1 MVNSCLNELLSS
13 GPEEEMNFA
22 KDAAENGLV
31 IVRLVSILI
40 FTVHNVN
47 RETEGQTYAEI
58 LQRTVLLQNAFT
70 AIFEFM
76 GHILKRCG
84 QFSDPPSSY
93 LLPGILVFVEWLAC
107 CPDVAAGND
116 ADEKQATVRLVFWNH
131 CISFL
136 NKLLLNGLVSME
148 DDEDETCFSNM
159 SRYEEGETENR
170 LALLEDFELRGF
182 LPLLPAQTILDFSRK
197 HSYGSGG
204 NKEKK
209 ARVKRI
215 LAAGKALVNVV
226 KIDQKT
232 VCFDSKIKK
241 FVIGV
246 EPQVSDDLAFSS
258 YLGVPTS
265 NGVTLEFLTD
275 KTMNLGI
282 MQPKVPSLEGGD
294 EEDEVIVF
302 KPTMNE
308 KRSEIIGLTQTP
320 HQGLEPD
327 QNASA
332 RELQFYGGS
341 VSAPLNNL
349 HQLTSL
355 DASLQTPHQ
364 GLEPDLNASARELQ
378 FYGGSVSAPLNNL
391 HQLTALDASSQPL
404 VSVAN
409 VVPQHLQPMQ
419 PRTSNWLVEEAASL
433 ANGLRSLSFLEN
445 GHQMKLGIQEDAI
458 VSYPASL
465 PLPIQQYA
473 NLDARGMFY
482 GRTKTPESIVPSK
495 IGPIASTG
503 FNADSLIVKT
513 SDLPASS
520 RKSPVS
526 RPARHLGPPP
536 GFSSVPSK
544 QVNEPTSGSDSMTEN
559 PLMDDYSWLDEYQ
572 LPPSLKGKGLNS
584 SINYP
589 PNASAQ
595 IVGNSNTVTG
605 TITFPF
611 PGKQIPTQ
619 IQMEKQNAWQ
629 DHQPR
634 EHLKLYHEQQLQQ
647 SQQQQQLLKEYQQFT
662 PLPDQYQGESVWPG
676 RYFV

>member
-1 MVNSCLNELLSS
+1 
-13 GPEEEMNFA
+13 MNFG

-47 RETEGQTYAEI
+47 RETEGQSYADI
-58 LQRTVLLQNAFT
+58 LQRTVLLQNAFV

-76 GHILKRCG
+76 GHLLKRCG
-84 QFSDPPSSY
+84 QFSDPSSSY

-107 CPDVAAGND
+107 CPDVATGDD
-116 ADEKQATVRLVFWNH
+116 ADEKQATVRLVFWSH

-136 NKLLLNGLVSME
+136 NKLLMNGLVSIE

-170 LALLEDFELRGF
+170 LALWEDFELRGF
-182 LPLLPAQTILDFSRK
+182 LPLIPAQTILDFSRK
-197 HSYGSGG
+197 HSYGSDS

-209 ARVKRI
+209 ARMKRI
-215 LAAGKALVNVV
+215 LAAGKALANVV
-226 KIDQKT
+226 KVDQKT
-232 VCFDSKIKK
+232 VCFDSKVKK

-246 EPQVSDDLAFSS
+246 EPQVLDDLAFSS
-258 YLGVPTS
+258 YLGVPKS
-265 NGVTLEFLTD
+265 NGVTLEFLAE
-275 KTMNLGI
+275 KTMDLGS
-282 MQPKVPSLEGGD
+282 MHSMVPNMEGE

-302 KPTMNE
+302 KPTVNE
-308 KRSEIIGLTQTP
+308 KRTDMIGLTQTS
-320 HQGLEPD
+320 HQGLVPD

-349 HQLTSL
+349 HH
-355 DASLQTPHQ
+355 P
-364 GLEPDLNASARELQ
+364 
-378 FYGGSVSAPLNNL
+378 
-391 HQLTALDASSQPL
+391 TALNASSQPL

-409 VVPQHLQPMQ
+409 VVPQYLQQMQ
-419 PRTSNWLVEEAASL
+419 PRPLNWLVEEPASL
-433 ANGLRSLSFLEN
+433 ANGLRSLSLLEN
-445 GHQMKLGIQEDAI
+445 GHQMKPGIQEDAI

-465 PLPIQQYA
+465 PLPVQQYA

-482 GRTKTPESIVPSK
+482 GQTKPPESIAPSK
-495 IGPIASTG
+495 VGSFASAG
-503 FNADSLIVKT
+503 LNADSLVVKAP

-520 RKSPVS
+520 RKTPVS

-572 LPPSLKGKGLNS
+572 LPSSMKGKGLNNS
-584 SINYP
+584 HNYP
-589 PNASAQ
+589 PNASPQ
-595 IVGNSNTVTG
+595 LVGNSNTMAG

-611 PGKQIPTQ
+611 PGKQVSPAQ
-619 IQMEKQNAWQ
+619 IQVEKQKAWQ
-629 DHQPR
+629 DLQPR
-634 EHLKLYHEQQLQQ
+634 GPLKLHHEQQLQQ
-647 SQQQQQLLKEYQQFT
+647 PQQQQQLLKEYQQFT
-662 PLPDQYQGESVWPG
+662 PLPDQYQGQSVWPG

>member
-1 MVNSCLNELLSS
+1 
-13 GPEEEMNFA
+13 MNFG
-22 KDAAENGLV
+22 KDAGENGLV
-31 IVRLVSILI
+31 IVRLISILI

-76 GHILKRCG
+76 GHILQRSV
-84 QFSDPPSSY
+84 QFSDPSSSY

-116 ADEKQATVRLVFWNH
+116 VDEKQATVRLEFWNN

-136 NKLLLNGLVSME
+136 NKLLSNGPVSID

-170 LALLEDFELRGF
+170 LALWEDFELRGF

-197 HSYGSGG
+197 HSYGGDG
-204 NKEKK
+204 YKERR

-226 KIDQKT
+226 KVDQKT
-232 VCFDSKIKK
+232 VSFDSKVKK
-241 FVIGV
+241 FVMGV
-246 EPQVSDDLAFSS
+246 ESQVSDDLTFSQ
-258 YLGVPTS
+258 YLDTTRS
-265 NGVTLEFLTD
+265 KGVTLDFPAD
-275 KTMNLGI
+275 KTMNLGN
-282 MQPKVPSLEGGD
+282 MQPKAPIVEGE

-302 KPTMNE
+302 KPTGNE
-308 KRSEIIGLTQTP
+308 KRTDVISLTQTQTP

-327 QNASA
+327 RITSGS
-332 RELQFYGGS
+332 ELQFYGGS
-341 VSAPLNNL
+341 ISSPLNNL
-349 HQLTSL
+349 HQLS
-355 DASLQTPHQ
+355 
-364 GLEPDLNASARELQ
+364 
-378 FYGGSVSAPLNNL
+378 
-391 HQLTALDASSQPL
+391 ALDTSSQPL
-404 VSVAN
+404 VSVAH
-409 VVPQHLQPMQ
+409 VIPQHLQQIQ
-419 PRTSNWLVEEAASL
+419 PRASNWFVEEAASL

-445 GHQMKLGIQEDAI
+445 GYQMKPGIQEDAI

-465 PLPIQQYA
+465 ALPTQQQYA
-473 NLDARGMFY
+473 NHDAHGMFY
-482 GRTKTPESIVPSK
+482 SHTKPPESIIPTKFGS
-495 IGPIASTG
+495 IASTG
-503 FNADSLIVKT
+503 LNSDGLVVKT
-513 SDLPASS
+513 SSEAPTTS

-544 QVNEPTSGSDSMTEN
+544 QVHEPLSGTDSMTEN

-572 LPPSLKGKGLNS
+572 LPTSMKGKGLNS
-584 SINYP
+584 FINYP
-589 PNASAQ
+589 PNVNPQLVS
-595 IVGNSNTVTG
+595 NSDALGG

-611 PGKQIPTQ
+611 PGKQVPTAQ
-619 IQMEKQNAWQ
+619 TQMEKQKAWQ
-629 DHQPR
+629 DLQSR
-634 EHLKLYHEQQLQQ
+634 EHLKLQHKQLQQQQQLQLQ
-647 SQQQQQLLKEYQQFT
+647 QQQQQLLKEYQQFN
-662 PLPDQYQGESVWPG
+662 PLPDQYQGQSVWPG